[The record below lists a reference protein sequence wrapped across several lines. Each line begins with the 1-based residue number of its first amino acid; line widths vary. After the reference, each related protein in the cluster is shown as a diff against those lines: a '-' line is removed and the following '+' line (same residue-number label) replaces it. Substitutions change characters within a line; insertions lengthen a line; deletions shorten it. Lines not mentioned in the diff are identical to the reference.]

1 MRVLIILMFLSNL
14 NQAQS
19 LPKGFAYLKDEVPSI
34 EEDIR
39 YFTDN
44 NFIGERINGYLTP
57 KSIMSIEATKALKEV
72 QKSLKPMGLGLK
84 VFDAYRP
91 QKAVDHFVRWGL
103 DLNDTKMKSI
113 YYPNVEKKNLFKE
126 GYIAKRSGHSRGSTV
141 DLTLIELKSKQE
153 LDMGSNFDLFGKF
166 SWFNFSKITSLQK
179 ENRELLHRIMLHN
192 GFKFYTQEWWHFT
205 LKNEPYPHRY
215 FNFDID

>member
-57 KSIMSIEATKALKEV
+57 KSIMTIEATKALKEV

-126 GYIAKRSGHSRGSTV
+126 GYIAKRSGHSRGSTI
-141 DLTLIELKSKQE
+141 DLTLIELKSKKE
-153 LDMGSNFDLFGKF
+153 LDMGSDFDLFGKL
-166 SWFNFSKITSLQK
+166 SWFNFSEITSVQK
-179 ENRELLHRIMLHN
+179 ENRLFLHNIMLQN
-192 GFKFYTQEWWHFT
+192 DFKFYAQEWWHFT
-205 LKNEPYPHRY
+205 LKNEPYPHKY